1 MKQFP
6 IFLLSIASFL
16 SACSQQ
22 ATPILSKDSTYVTI
36 TVEGKKM
43 TIPLVNKWER
53 GMLFATDKP
62 FVQGN
67 TTYLYREYS
76 YYQCDTCTNYQ
87 LDSSSYYIRS
97 KLRKDYLQHL
107 HHYIYWMQGAKGTE
121 EYFTEAYNYL
131 RKKSPTLQHNQ
142 LGDIPR
148 MWYPV
153 VKYRGKYYISIDNL
167 TAVELTDS
175 IVVYH
180 DMEIALSA
188 LLQFTKIGKDSYRWL
203 EHPEY
208 FEGID
213 TVTLRPVKHV
223 KGLYVMSTVRKELGI
238 TVHQLV
244 TPESDI
250 HHFDFIDWHSS
261 DHIPDGL
268 TYDTVNTVLP
278 FLSY

>member
-6 IFLLSIASFL
+6 LLLLSIASFL
-16 SACSQQ
+16 SACSQE
-22 ATPILSKDSTYVTI
+22 ATHLLSKDSTYVTI

-43 TIPLVNKWER
+43 TIPLVNKWES
-53 GMLFATDKP
+53 GMLFATDMP

-87 LDSSSYYIRS
+87 LDSSSYYIRPKS
-97 KLRKDYLQHL
+97 RKDYLQHL
-107 HHYIYWMQGAKGTE
+107 HHYTYWMQGAEGTE
-121 EYFTEAYNYL
+121 EYFAEAYNYL
-131 RKKSPTLQHNQ
+131 REKCPTLQHNQ
-142 LGDIPR
+142 LGDIPW

-203 EHPEY
+203 EQPEY

-213 TVTLRPVKHV
+213 TVTLRPAKHV
-223 KGLYVMSTVRKELGI
+223 KGLYIMTTVRKELGI

-244 TPESDI
+244 TPETAI
-250 HHFDFIDWHSS
+250 HHFDFIDWRSS

-268 TYDTVNTVLP
+268 PYDTIP
-278 FLSY
+278 FEQY

>member
-6 IFLLSIASFL
+6 ILLLSIVSFL
-16 SACSQQ
+16 SACSQE

-36 TVEGKKM
+36 TVDGKRM
-43 TIPLVNKWER
+43 TIPLQSRTER
-53 GMLFATDKP
+53 GLFYSTDQP
-62 FVQGN
+62 FVQN
-67 TTYLYREYS
+67 DTTFLYREYS
-76 YYQCDTCTNYQ
+76 YYQCDTCTEYQ
-87 LDSSSYYIRS
+87 LDSSSYYIRPKS
-97 KLRKDYLQHL
+97 RKGYLHYL
-107 HHYIYWMQGAKGTE
+107 HRYTYWMQGAKGTDK
-121 EYFTEAYNYL
+121 YFTDAYTYL
-131 RKKSPTLQHNQ
+131 RTKCPVLHHQQ

-188 LLQFTKIGKDSYRWL
+188 LLNFTKVGKDSYRWL
-203 EHPEY
+203 EQPEY

-223 KGLYVMSTVRKELGI
+223 KGLYIMTAVRKELGI

-244 TPESDI
+244 TPESAI
-250 HHFDFIDWHSS
+250 HNFDFIDWRSS

-268 TYDTVNTVLP
+268 KYDTIA
-278 FLSY
+278 FEQY